1 MKQAIETH
9 PAMADALISYGME
22 SELTRLDIKNL
33 PESGRVSKSF
43 VSLSGDESVI
53 EVRIGQS
60 VVVPIKAVY
69 VHKNADKIS
78 PKQVNIMMEPGDS
91 YASLKG
97 AEALTQEELLK
108 EYSKCSG
115 EQYDDT
121 LFYNT
126 GKLLSF
132 PDESNIELHDRE
144 IKIVNMKITIPANIP
159 IELVRKRVTI
169 MPRCR
174 VNRDTVRPGSRGRN
188 LKILESV
195 FDFKNEV
202 C

>member
-1 MKQAIETH
+1 MKQAIETY
-9 PAMADALISYGME
+9 PALADALIGYGME

-69 VHKNADKIS
+69 VHEDADKIN
-78 PKQVNIMMEPGDS
+78 PKQVSIMMEPGDS
-91 YASLKG
+91 YAPLRGSESLS
-97 AEALTQEELLK
+97 QEELLR

-121 LFYNT
+121 LFFNT

-132 PDESNIELHDRE
+132 PDESNIELNDRE
-144 IKIVNMKITIPANIP
+144 IKMVNMKITIPANIP

-169 MPRCR
+169 MPWCR
-174 VNRDTVRPGSRGRN
+174 VNPDTVRPGSRGLN
-188 LKILESV
+188 LKILE
-195 FDFKNEV
+195 
-202 C
+202 